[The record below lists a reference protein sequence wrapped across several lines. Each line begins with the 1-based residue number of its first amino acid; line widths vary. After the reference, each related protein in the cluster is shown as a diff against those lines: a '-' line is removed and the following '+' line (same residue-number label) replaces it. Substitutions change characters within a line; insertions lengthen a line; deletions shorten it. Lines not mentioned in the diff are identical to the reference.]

1 MTYNLRIKMR
11 TLYLAAV
18 LFWMTIS
25 PAISAADYY
34 FRPTNLAMLESWSNE
49 LSFTVSNP
57 SKMPIVLKLT
67 SRSVGVQN
75 ANYETASMALS
86 VLPATMV
93 LMPGERRLVN
103 LMYEMGSSFD
113 RVSSHEL
120 VVEQLP
126 ILYVSPGKLKA
137 SSLMTVTRYTAEI
150 EVRERGTKQHQYAF
164 SQFGK
169 QSAVKW
175 GLMAS
180 AHTSP

>member
-1 MTYNLRIKMR
+1 MTYNLRIKMP

-18 LFWMTIS
+18 LFWVTIS
-25 PAISAADYY
+25 PAIGAADYY
-34 FRPTNLAMLESWSNE
+34 FRPTSLAMLESWSNE

-57 SKMPIVLKLT
+57 STKPIVLKLT
-67 SRSVGVQN
+67 SRSVGVLN

-103 LMYEMGSSFD
+103 LTYEVGSSFD

-120 VVEQLP
+120 IVEQLP
-126 ILYVSPGKLKA
+126 ILYVSPGKPKA

-150 EVRERGTKQHQYAF
+150 EVRKRGAKQHQYAF

-169 QSAVKW
+169 QSDVQL

-180 AHTSP
+180 AQKNP